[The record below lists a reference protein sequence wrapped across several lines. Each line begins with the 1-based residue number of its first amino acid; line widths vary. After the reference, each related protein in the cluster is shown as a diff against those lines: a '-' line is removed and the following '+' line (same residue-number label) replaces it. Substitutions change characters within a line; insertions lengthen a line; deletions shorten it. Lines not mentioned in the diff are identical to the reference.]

1 MNKKALMVA
10 VSTALLIS
18 GCASMGKEERIG
30 KNDSSDPCFASLD
43 RLDNVAIY
51 YKDQRMKDIATGAA
65 IGGAVGVLSGLAIG
79 GNDTA
84 MIVGGITGALAGG
97 FAADAY
103 WKNKMQKAHN
113 QMNVAMMAVESDLR
127 QDVARLSTIDTE
139 LAALLRCRL
148 NQRDMIRK
156 NYAEKK
162 ITQQQAQQEWKKWG
176 DLVRKDREEMK
187 YLTEA
192 LNNVKKLEQSYDYAA
207 AAMGSASTQPVSQNI
222 QQPPSQVQINTHEID
237 EAEIFKAPAKTKTK
251 TKMVSKHKPHTQ
263 IAKGAGTNNV
273 TPTSKGSSVQLLVAS
288 VHEKHE
294 SIQKN
299 KAQIEHLALEAGND
313 KGFEQISSQAFPILF
328 ANIDSSVYVYLK
340 L

>member
-1 MNKKALMVA
+1 MKKKALIVA

-30 KNDSSDPCFASLD
+30 NNNSSDPCFVSLN
-43 RLDNVAIY
+43 RLDDVAIY
-51 YKDQRMKDIATGAA
+51 YKDQRMKEITTGALL
-65 IGGAVGVLSGLAIG
+65 GGAAGA
-79 GNDTA
+79 
-84 MIVGGITGALAGG
+84 GIGALAGRDTTAMIIGGIAGAIVGG
-97 FAADAY
+97 FTADAY
-103 WKNKMQKAHN
+103 WKNKMAKANN
-113 QMNVAMMAVESDLR
+113 QMSVAMAAVEADLR

-139 LAALLRCRL
+139 LQALLRCRI

-162 ITQQQAQQEWKKWG
+162 ITQQQAQAEWKKWG

-207 AAMGSASTQPVSQNI
+207 AAMGSAPQPVSQPI
-222 QQPPSQVQINTHEID
+222 QQPQIQPTTGLTSTPEVYEPSVS
-237 EAEIFKAPAKTKTK
+237 KPKKTKK
-251 TKMVSKHKPHTQ
+251 LSKHKTKAPTTNTQ
-263 IAKGAGTNNV
+263 IAKA
-273 TPTSKGSSVQLLVAS
+273 TPSSKGESVQLLVAS
-288 VHEKHE
+288 VHEKHQ

-299 KAQIEHLALEAGND
+299 KAEIEHLALEANNN
-313 KGFEQISSQAFPILF
+313 KGFEQISSQAYPVLLS
-328 ANIDSSVYVYLK
+328 NIDTPLFVYLK